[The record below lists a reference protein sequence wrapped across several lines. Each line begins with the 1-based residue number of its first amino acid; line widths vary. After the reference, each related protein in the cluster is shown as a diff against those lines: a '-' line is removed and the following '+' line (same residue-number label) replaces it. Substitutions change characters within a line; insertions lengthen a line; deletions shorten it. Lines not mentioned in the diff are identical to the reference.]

1 MKEQDQEMII
11 HISTKA
17 IIKVALFVVFC
28 FLLYYMRDLLIILL
42 MSIVIAS
49 SIEPAAK
56 YFEKYKIPRALSVL
70 SIFTLVIGLFLTVI
84 YLFIPIVIKE
94 FAAFVQNLPQMLA
107 RIPAFFGTDPAAAE
121 AIRQMIGKP
130 ESQADI
136 LASSQSIFGA
146 LGGGLLN
153 TTGAFFE
160 TIATIILMAVIAFY
174 LSVQER
180 GIENFLRI
188 FTPKSKE
195 EYAIDLWKR
204 SQAKI
209 AKWMQGQIVL
219 GLIIGLLSYIGLSI
233 IGVPYALLLAI
244 LAGLFEL
251 IPVIGPLLSMIPAAL
266 LALSAGGIPLALS
279 VVVLY
284 LIIQQLENNVI
295 VPMVMHKMV
304 GLNSLL
310 VILSLL
316 VGAKLAGIW
325 GMLLAVPVLSAIME
339 YVADIQKGRN
349 TT

>member
-1 MKEQDQEMII
+1 MKNPDQEVVI

-17 IIKVALFVVFC
+17 ILKVAVFVVFC
-28 FLLYYMRDLLIILL
+28 FLLFYMRDLLIILL
-42 MSIVIAS
+42 MAIVIAS
-49 SIEPAAK
+49 SVEPAAK
-56 YFEKYKIPRALSVL
+56 YFEKFKIPRALSVL
-70 SIFTLVIGLFLTVI
+70 TIFACVISVFLTVI

-94 FAAFVQNLPQMLA
+94 FAAFAQNLPQMLA
-107 RIPAFFGTDPAAAE
+107 QIPVFFGTDPGAAE
-121 AIRQMIGKP
+121 AIRQLLGKP
-130 ESQADI
+130 EAQADL
-136 LASSQSIFGA
+136 LASSKSLLGS
-146 LGGGLLN
+146 LGGGVLN

-160 TIATIILMAVIAFY
+160 TIGTVVLMAVIAFY
-174 LSVQER
+174 LSVQEK
-180 GIENFLRI
+180 GIENFLRLL
-188 FTPKSKE
+188 TPKNKE
-195 EYAIDLWKR
+195 EYTIDLWQR

-209 AKWMQGQIVL
+209 AKWMQGQMVL
-219 GLIIGLLSYIGLSI
+219 GLIIGVLSYIGLSI

-251 IPVIGPLLSMIPAAL
+251 IPVIGPLLSMVPAAL
-266 LALSAGGIPLALS
+266 LALSSGGLALALS

-325 GMLLAVPVLSAIME
+325 GMLLAVPVLAALME
-339 YVADIQKGRN
+339 YVSDVQKGKN
-349 TT
+349 LS

>member
-1 MKEQDQEMII
+1 MKEKEIVV

-17 IIKVALFVVFC
+17 VLKVALFIVFC
-28 FLLYYMRDLLIILL
+28 FLLFYMRDLLIVLL
-42 MSIVIAS
+42 MAIVIAS
-49 SIEPAAK
+49 SVEPAALF
-56 YFEKYKIPRALSVL
+56 FEKYKIPRALSVL
-70 SIFTLVIGLFLTVI
+70 VIFIAVFSVFLTVI

-94 FAAFVQNLPQMLA
+94 FAGFVQTLPQMLA
-107 RIPAFFGTDPAAAE
+107 QIPAFFGTDPAAAE
-121 AIRQMIGKP
+121 AIRQMLGKP
-130 ESQADI
+130 EAQADL
-136 LASSQSIFGA
+136 LANSKSLFST
-146 LGGGLLN
+146 LGGGVLN

-160 TIATIILMAVIAFY
+160 TIATIVLMAVIAFY
-174 LSVQER
+174 LSVQEK
-180 GIENFLRI
+180 GIENFLRL
-188 FTPKSKE
+188 FTPRNHE

-209 AKWMQGQIVL
+209 AKWMQGQLVL

-251 IPVIGPLLSMIPAAL
+251 IPVIGPLLSMVPAAL
-266 LALSAGGIPLALS
+266 LALSSGGIALALS

-339 YVADIQKGRN
+339 YVSDVQKGRKLL
-349 TT
+349 